1 MSPTV
6 AIVDID
12 GVLADATHREHH
24 LAGRPKDWAAFFAEV
39 GADAPMPSGIGRVEA
54 LATDYGVVLLT
65 GRPESCRATTLE
77 WLGRHQV
84 PFAEL
89 IMRPEGDH
97 RPAHLLKADLVG
109 GRWSPVEVSVIL
121 DDDPRVIEALQH
133 RGYPAELAGGS
144 SQA

>member
-24 LAGRPKDWAAFFAEV
+24 LAGRPKDWTAFFAAV
-39 GADAPMPSGIGRVEA
+39 DGDAPMPSGIGRVVE
-54 LATDYGVVLLT
+54 LAQEHGVVLLT
-65 GRPESCRATTLE
+65 GRPESCRASTLE
-77 WLGRHQV
+77 WLGRFEV

-89 IMRPEGDH
+89 VMRPEEDH
-97 RPAHLLKADLVG
+97 RPAYVFKAQVVR
-109 GRWSPVEVSVIL
+109 GRWSPAEVSLIL
-121 DDDPRVIEALQH
+121 DDDPRVVEALQH
-133 RGYPAELAGGS
+133 QGYPAELAVGP